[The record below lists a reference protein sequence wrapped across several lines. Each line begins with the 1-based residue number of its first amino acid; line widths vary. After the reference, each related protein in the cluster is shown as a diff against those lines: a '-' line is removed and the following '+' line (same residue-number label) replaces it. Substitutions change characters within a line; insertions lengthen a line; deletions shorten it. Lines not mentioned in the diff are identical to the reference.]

1 MIQCIFM
8 TLHYSIN
15 DFRHEGSNIG
25 KVRNN
30 EMTFGIMEPLLI
42 EKEILHAYIVN
53 TGLHIFS

>member
-1 MIQCIFM
+1 M